1 MRLLLVLAMVL
12 GALSAPV
19 VSAAPAGPRD
29 VIVQL
34 FEWNWRSVAAE
45 CPRLANYG
53 YVQVS
58 PPQEHVTG
66 PQWWTQYQ
74 PVSYKIESRLGTRAE
89 FASMVT
95 ACHNAGVKVLVD
107 AVINHTTGGSGT
119 GWAGSPYTHYDH
131 PGTYASW
138 DFHHC
143 GRNGN
148 DDIVNYGD
156 RWEVQNC
163 ELVNLAD
170 LATDTT
176 YVRDKIAAY
185 LNDLLSL
192 GVDGFRLDASK
203 HMPAA
208 DIAAIKS
215 RLTRSPYI
223 VQEVIYGNGEPIG
236 PGEYT
241 GNGDVHEFRYA
252 RDLKRVFNNEKL
264 AYLKN
269 YGEGWGY
276 LPSSQAVVFVD
287 NHDTQRDGSTLSYR
301 DGRRYTTAN
310 TFMLAWPYG
319 TPALMSGYAYSSN
332 DQGPPQD
339 ANGRI
344 MDVSCGSTWLCEH
357 RQFEGMVGFRNA
369 TRGTGVTLWWD
380 DGNDVIAF
388 GRGDRGYVVVND
400 SDQAVSGRSFQTS
413 MPAGTYCDVSG
424 FGGCTTVGSSGWFT
438 FVVQPHSSFA
448 IHT

>member
-1 MRLLLVLAMVL
+1 
-12 GALSAPV
+12 
-19 VSAAPAGPRD
+19 
-29 VIVQL
+29 
-34 FEWNWRSVAAE
+34 
-45 CPRLANYG
+45 
-53 YVQVS
+53 
-58 PPQEHVTG
+58 
-66 PQWWTQYQ
+66 
-74 PVSYKIESRLGTRAE
+74 
-89 FASMVT
+89 
-95 ACHNAGVKVLVD
+95 
-107 AVINHTTGGSGT
+107 
-119 GWAGSPYTHYDH
+119 
-131 PGTYASW
+131 
-138 DFHHC
+138 
-143 GRNGN
+143 
-148 DDIVNYGD
+148 
-156 RWEVQNC
+156 
-163 ELVNLAD
+163 
-170 LATDTT
+170 
-176 YVRDKIAAY
+176 
-185 LNDLLSL
+185 
-192 GVDGFRLDASK
+192 
-203 HMPAA
+203 MPAA

-215 RLTRSPYI
+215 RLSRSAYI
-223 VQEVIYGNGEPIG
+223 VQEVIYGAGEPIG

-339 ANGRI
+339 GSGGI
-344 MDVSCGSTWLCEH
+344 TDVSCGSTWLCEH

-369 TRGTGVTLWWD
+369 TRGTSVTGWWD

-413 MPAGTYCDVSG
+413 MPAGNYCDVSG
-424 FGGCTTVGSSGWFT
+424 FGGCTTVSSSGWFS

>member
-1 MRLLLVLAMVL
+1 MRLLLTLAMVL
-12 GALSAPV
+12 GALSVPT

-34 FEWNWRSVAAE
+34 FEWNWNSVARE
-45 CPRLANYG
+45 CPRLASYG

-119 GWAGSPYTHYDH
+119 GWAGSRFTHYDY

-148 DDIVNYGD
+148 DDIANYGD

-170 LATDTT
+170 LATETT
-176 YVRDKIAAY
+176 YVRDRIAAY

-215 RLTRSPYI
+215 RLSRPAYI
-223 VQEVIYGNGEPIG
+223 VQEVIYGAGEPIG
-236 PGEYT
+236 PGEYV

-252 RDLKRVFNNEKL
+252 RDLKRVFNHERL
-264 AYLKN
+264 AYLRN

-319 TPALMSGYAYSSN
+319 TPALMSGFAYSSN
-332 DQGPPQD
+332 DQGPPLESS
-339 ANGRI
+339 GRVA
-344 MDVSCGSTWLCEH
+344 DVSCGSTWLCEH
-357 RQFEGMVGFRNA
+357 RQFAGMVGFRNQV
-369 TRGTGVTLWWD
+369 RGTGVTHWWEHETAD
-380 DGNDVIAF
+380 LIAF
-388 GRGDRGYVVVND
+388 GRGAKGYVIVND
-400 SDQAVSGRSFQTS
+400 SDSAFDRSFQTS
-413 MPAGTYCDVSG
+413 MPAGNYCDVSG
-424 FGGCTTVGSSGWFT
+424 FGGCVTVDSNGWFRFT
-438 FVVQPHSSFA
+438 SQPHSTLA
-448 IHT
+448 VHT